1 MHLSIRPEL
10 HALASAWVSA
20 AEDTASRKA
29 VSLNAGIDAKDMR
42 GGITLCKN
50 LNVHQSQIYTALNAR
65 PICGIK
71 KVSANCL

>member
-29 VSLNAGIDAKDMR
+29 VSLNARMDLKKKR
-42 GGITLCKN
+42 TLEEVEYLVVN
-50 LNVHQSQIYTALNAR
+50 QIY
-65 PICGIK
+65 IIHIYVGQI
-71 KVSANCL
+71 

>member
-29 VSLNAGIDAKDMR
+29 VSLNARIDVKDIRESGISCENQ
-42 GGITLCKN
+42 TVYQFLFFY
-50 LNVHQSQIYTALNAR
+50 L
-65 PICGIK
+65 
-71 KVSANCL
+71 